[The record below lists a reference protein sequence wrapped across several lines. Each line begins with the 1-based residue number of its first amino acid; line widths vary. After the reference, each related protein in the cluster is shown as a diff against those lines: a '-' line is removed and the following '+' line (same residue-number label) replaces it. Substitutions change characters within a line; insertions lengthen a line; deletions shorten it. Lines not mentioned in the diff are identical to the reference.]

1 MLRLLKRISSVTAA
15 LATVASVAAAQQ
27 GGTISGRVLTESGAP
42 LTAAS
47 VSITSIGM
55 GGYTN
60 DQGVYTI
67 NVSGA
72 RMTGQTVDLTARR
85 VGYSPKTYRITLTAG
100 RNIQQDF
107 SLTANATSL
116 TGVVVSALG
125 VEKQKSQLG
134 TAVQQ
139 VSSEA
144 LNATPDQNIVNQLEG
159 KVSGVAITGSGT
171 QGGSTKIT
179 IRGANSITGNNDPL
193 FIVDGTP
200 VSNRGRGGSPN
211 GGGLGGSNVDFGS
224 VINDIDPNDIA
235 TVTVLKGPN
244 AAAIY
249 GSRGANGVVLIT
261 TKRGSASA
269 NGFQTA
275 LTSSVTWDTPSI
287 SPKFQNLYGQGSGG
301 QFQFLDGAGG
311 GTQDFNDQSFG
322 PRLDGRTM
330 GCIFKPGTNTDDP
343 FALKPSDYDQT
354 SPCTQFN
361 SPVVN
366 GVLQASPWIAHPDN
380 VSSFFQT
387 GQTWNN
393 NIAFSGGTD
402 RATGRLSLGSADT
415 KGVIPNNTFRK
426 VSSSFAGNF
435 NVSSRISTSATVQY
449 ISDKAYNR
457 PGVGYNSGIMEGL
470 DVWFGRQV
478 DMNALKDYQPHADQ
492 TFACNDQYNW
502 NCNFHNNPYW
512 IQYQNPEA
520 DNRDHVIGSAAATWK
535 IADWL
540 NAQAQTGT
548 DYYRS
553 DISQD
558 YATGNLGYSDL
569 AYNGAF
575 YHFNNTGNEN
585 NTSLLLTANKTAKS
599 WLQLSGTLGA
609 NRRYATYGSGSVQTN
624 AILAADI
631 YNVSNSAKSPTV
643 NEYSERRQTNSVYG
657 SGSFT
662 LGQVWT
668 VEVTGRNDWSSTL
681 PTGSN
686 SYFYPSINS
695 SLVLTDLMPSLKN
708 RVLSYAKIRGAIA
721 NVGNDADPYQLATTY
736 VGQANKFGSL
746 PQYTLSDTRANPTLK
761 PENTNSAEVGLELGF
776 LNNRATL
783 DASYYGKATTNE
795 IVSLS
800 LANETGFS
808 AAALNAGKLTN
819 KGIEAQLTVIPI
831 QLANGFQWTSTFNY
845 SANRSKLVS
854 LFPGVQNYR
863 IGSTWTIDEE
873 ARVGQPYGDIF
884 ATPYVRDTTTGELL
898 LSDGLPQND
907 AGHRRVLGNVNPKWV
922 GGWNNEV
929 RWGRFTA
936 SALLDFHRG
945 GNIYSVTNMFGQYT
959 GVLASSIKGR
969 EVDWNNP
976 GLVVHGIDE
985 ATGKANTV
993 SVTAENYYQSL
1004 FENGEAF
1011 LYDDSFVKLR
1021 EVRVGIDLPR
1031 GFTDRLKVSSANLAF
1046 IGRNLWTQTKVPN
1059 IDPEFTYTTGNYQG
1073 AEFAALPTTR
1083 SLGLNLRITP

>member
-1 MLRLLKRISSVTAA
+1 MLSLFKRISSVTAA
-15 LATVASVAAAQQ
+15 LAMVASAAAAQQ
-27 GGTISGRVLTESGAP
+27 GGTISGHVLTEGGAP

-47 VSITSIGM
+47 VSISSLGL
-55 GGYTN
+55 GAYTN
-60 DQGVYTI
+60 DQGGYTI
-67 NVSGA
+67 NVSAA
-72 RMTGQTVDLTARR
+72 RMTGQTVELTARR
-85 VGYSPKTYRITLTAG
+85 VGYSPKTVRITLTAG

-139 VSSEA
+139 VSSEQ

-211 GGGLGGSNVDFGS
+211 GGGLGGANVDFGS

-269 NGFQTA
+269 KGFQTA

-287 SPKFQNLYGQGSGG
+287 TPEFQDLYGQGSGG
-301 QFQFLDGAGG
+301 QFSFKDGAGG
-311 GTQDFNDQSFG
+311 GIQDFNDQSFG
-322 PRLDGRTM
+322 PRLDGRLLPQ
-330 GCIFKPGTNTDDP
+330 F
-343 FALKPSDYDQT
+343 T
-354 SPCTQFN
+354 SPVAGD
-361 SPVVN
+361 SLVPI
-366 GVLQASPWIAHPDN
+366 PWVAHPDN
-380 VSSFFQT
+380 ISSFFRT

-393 NIAFSGGTD
+393 NLAFSGGTSN
-402 RATGRLSLGSADT
+402 ATGRVSVGNENT
-415 KGVIPNNTFRK
+415 KGIIPNNTFNK
-426 VSSSFAGNF
+426 FTGSLAGNF

-449 ISDKAYNR
+449 INNKAHNR

-470 DVWFGRQV
+470 YVWFGRQV
-478 DMNALKDYQPHADQ
+478 DMNALKDYHVHPDQ
-492 TFACNDQYNW
+492 TFACNNQFNW
-502 NCNFHNNPYW
+502 NCNYHNNPYW
-512 IQYQNPEA
+512 IQYQNPEM
-520 DNRDHVIGSAAATWK
+520 DTRDHVIASGAATWK
-535 IADWL
+535 ITDWL
-540 NAQAQTGT
+540 NAKASSGT

-553 DISQD
+553 DIAQN
-558 YATGNLGYSDL
+558 YGEGNMGYSDL

-585 NTSLLLTANKTAKS
+585 NTSLLLTADKQAKS
-599 WLQLSGTLGA
+599 WLQLNATLGA
-609 NRRYATYGSGSVQTN
+609 NRRYATYGSGSVQTD
-624 AILAADI
+624 AITAPGI
-631 YNVSNSAKSPTV
+631 YNLANSAKSPTV
-643 NEYSERRQTNSVYG
+643 NEYSERRQTNSLYG

-662 LGQVWT
+662 AGGVWT

-681 PTGSN
+681 PKGNN
-686 SYFYPSINS
+686 SYFYPSVNT

-746 PQYTLSDTRANPTLK
+746 PQYTFNNQLANPALK
-761 PENTNSAEVGLELGF
+761 PENTNSSEVGLELGL

-783 DASYYGKATTNE
+783 DASYYAKATTNE

-800 LANETGFS
+800 LARETGFS
-808 AAALNAGKLTN
+808 SASLNAGKLTN
-819 KGIEAQLTVIPI
+819 KGIEAQLTLIPV
-831 QLANGFQWTSTFNY
+831 QLSNGFTWTSTFNY
-845 SANRSKLVS
+845 AANRSKLIS
-854 LFPGVQNYR
+854 LYPGVQNYL

-884 ATPYVRDTTTGELL
+884 ATPYMRDSATGELL

-922 GGWNNEV
+922 GGWNNEI

-936 SALLDFHRG
+936 SALLDIHRG

-959 GVLASSIKGR
+959 GVLASSINGR
-969 EVDWNNP
+969 QVDWNKP

-985 ATGKANTV
+985 ATGKENTV
-993 SVTAENYYQSL
+993 NVTAEDYYQSL

-1011 LYDDSFVKLR
+1011 LYDDSFIKLR
-1021 EVRVGIDLPR
+1021 EVRVGVDLPS
-1031 GFTDRLKVSSANLAF
+1031 GFTSRLKVSSANLAF
-1046 IGRNLWTQTKVPN
+1046 IGRNLWTHTKVPN
-1059 IDPEFTYTTGNYQG
+1059 IDPEFAYTTGNYQG

-1083 SLGLNLRITP
+1083 SLGINLRITP